1 MREIVRD
8 ATSAT
13 MERGAVGRNEWEQG
27 TFRIPANRW
36 TSFKGALRLAYNEGL
51 AADLVLA
58 EQVLTKVKADHKRR
72 RNVDWRAALTQEI
85 DAQDPR
91 SGGGGTFRPKY
102 RFGVLGSA
110 AVIAKACAGLVDGRG
125 KLRSLKKKDFPRAT
139 NKTTTFDADTGT
151 ISLHDPDRT
160 VVWNVPG
167 GDYACERARSSHM
180 ARTLFR
186 LLDGIA
192 WSRGTGGYIV
202 GDDGNNRAN
211 SPADVGEGVNLLKT
225 PYYGPVG
232 KREAESRGQRRSR

>member
-1 MREIVRD
+1 MLRGYDMREIARD

-102 RFGVLGSA
+102 RFGVLARRQLSP
-110 AVIAKACAGLVDGRG
+110 K
-125 KLRSLKKKDFPRAT
+125 
-139 NKTTTFDADTGT
+139 
-151 ISLHDPDRT
+151 
-160 VVWNVPG
+160 
-167 GDYACERARSSHM
+167 RARGLSMGAASFG
-180 ARTLFR
+180 R
-186 LLDGIA
+186 
-192 WSRGTGGYIV
+192 
-202 GDDGNNRAN
+202 
-211 SPADVGEGVNLLKT
+211 
-225 PYYGPVG
+225 
-232 KREAESRGQRRSR
+232 